1 MTVSEDKKQ
10 RLQLGHEM
18 VAASIKGAQNT
29 YKSKT
34 KGSPRTK
41 YVKDTSEKV
50 GAAAKD
56 GKVGE
61 HERAS
66 PEVLKT

>member
-1 MTVSEDKKQ
+1 
-10 RLQLGHEM
+10 